1 MKRIG
6 TDWQALLQEIEEAV
20 RLLDNGDCAQPLKPY
35 LRYGDPRNRII
46 AMPAYVGGAVH
57 TAGLKWI
64 ASFPDNLRQGLP
76 RAHSVTILNDADSGA
91 PFALLHGALVSA
103 VRTAAVSGV
112 MLRRYADIHPAPAAL
127 RIGIIGWG
135 PIGRLHLEMCAALFP
150 DAVSQVLIHDIRP
163 VDLEL
168 VPPSLQAVTSIADS
182 WLSLYRQCSVV
193 ITCTASHSRYVN
205 VPPRPGSLL
214 LHVSLRDYEAEAL
227 QSVAHIVVD
236 DWTEVCRENTDI
248 EQLHLLHGLKEEDT
262 LSLRDVV
269 CRNALSVVLT
279 DPGKESVLF
288 APMGMA
294 VFDIAVAGWFVR
306 ESRRLNIGLS
316 LE

>member
-20 RLLDNGDCAQPLKPY
+20 RLLDNGDCTQPLKPY

-91 PFALLHGALVSA
+91 PFALLHGALLSA
-103 VRTAAVSGV
+103 VRTAAVSGL
-112 MLRRYADIHPAPAAL
+112 MLRRYSDILPAPADL
-127 RIGIIGWG
+127 RVGIIGWG
-135 PIGRLHLEMCAALFP
+135 PVGRLHLEMCAALFP
-150 DAVSQVLIHDIRP
+150 DAVSQVIAHDIRP

-168 VPPSLQAVTSIADS
+168 VPPSLQAATSIADS
-182 WLSLYRQCSVV
+182 WPALYRQCNVV
-193 ITCTASHSRYVN
+193 ITCTASRDRYVSL
-205 VPPRPGSLL
+205 PPQPGSLL
-214 LHVSLRDYEAEAL
+214 LHVSLRDYEANAL
-227 QSVAHIVVD
+227 RSIPHIVVD
-236 DWTEVCRENTDI
+236 DWREVCRENTDI
-248 EQLHLLHGLKEEDT
+248 EQLHLLHGLQEEDT
-262 LSLRDVV
+262 ISLRDVV
-269 CRNALSVVLT
+269 CRDALSAVLT
-279 DPGKESVLF
+279 DPGKESVMF

-294 VFDIAVAGWFVR
+294 VFDIAVASWFVR
-306 ESRRLNIGLS
+306 ESRRLDIGIA